1 MRRIL
6 VPLPGP
12 EEAGTLLDIAA
23 HLAAPAGAQ
32 IDVAYVPDPLD
43 DAAPDNDGVGDA
55 GLELPGIYE
64 RWAQEEAGRRRLATL
79 WHEIPDG
86 VVYASA
92 SLGRACDL
100 IVTRSAGRL
109 VSEDGI
115 RAATRGERGFR
126 DALLA
131 SGRAVLLAPLAR
143 IDPASLLETVVL
155 AWDGSAGASHA
166 LAQSRPLLARARRVR
181 VVIIG
186 RNTVGEQAREAI
198 AAYVR
203 LWSDDAALVVQDNA
217 HRQTGRGLLDA
228 IRREQA
234 SLVVMGVCGRSHPP
248 GSTGTALGGTL
259 LKVIEDG
266 RIPILTAT

>member
-12 EEAGTLLDIAA
+12 EEAGTLLDIAL
-23 HLAAPAGAQ
+23 HLAAPTGAQ

-43 DAAPDNDGVGDA
+43 EAAEAEEGLDEA
-55 GLELPGIYE
+55 GLELPRIYE
-64 RWAQEEAGRRRLATL
+64 GWAQEVAGRHRLATA

-115 RAATRGERGFR
+115 LASTRGERGFR

-143 IDPASLLETVVL
+143 FDPAALLEAVVL
-155 AWDGSAGASHA
+155 AWDGSAGATHA
-166 LAQSRPLLARARRVR
+166 LAQALPLLARARRVR

-198 AAYVR
+198 AAYAK
-203 LWSDDAALVVQDNA
+203 LWNDDAALLVQDNA
-217 HRQTGRGLLDA
+217 HRQTGRALLDT

>member
-12 EEAGTLLDIAA
+12 EEAEALLDIAL
-23 HLAAPAGAQ
+23 HLAAPTGAQ
-32 IDVAYVPDPLD
+32 IEVAYVPDPLD
-43 DAAPDNDGVGDA
+43 EPEPGPVPADAEGGS
-55 GLELPGIYE
+55 LPALYE
-64 RWAQEEAGRRRLATL
+64 RWARRVSAGHRIATA
-79 WHEIPDG
+79 WQVIPDG

-92 SLGRACDL
+92 ALGRACDL
-100 IVTRSAGRL
+100 MVTRSAGRL

-115 RAATRGERGFR
+115 LAATRGERGFR

-131 SGRAVLLAPLAR
+131 SGRAVLLAPMAR
-143 IDPASLLETVVL
+143 IDPASLLETVVV

-166 LAQSRPLLARARRVR
+166 LAQSLPLLARARRVR
-181 VVIIG
+181 VVVIG

-198 AAYVR
+198 LSYAR
-203 LWSDDAALVVQDNA
+203 LWNDDAALLVQDNA
-217 HRQTGRGLLDA
+217 HRQTGRGLLDTM
-228 IRREQA
+228 RRERA

-266 RIPILTAT
+266 RIPILTAA